1 MQTVKNKAG
10 REKTDILIKV
20 WQTGMQGGTP
30 DPGGAKNTADSSLV
44 QDRENVNEHKK
55 QGDSWKNND
64 SMI

>member
-20 WQTGMQGGTP
+20 LQTGMQGGTP
-30 DPGGAKNTADSSLV
+30 DPGGAKNTADNSLV

-55 QGDSWKNND
+55 
-64 SMI
+64 II